1 MKRKLLLLP
10 LTLCLAA
17 CQPDLGISPCE
28 RTPDMPPGLK
38 MEHYRGATPACVP
51 NAITLN
57 VTELQT
63 LLQTAEPVLIDV
75 WAILRRNEPGFPSE
89 WLPNEDHYSLPEAVW
104 LPNVG
109 YGTLDAEMETYLQTH
124 LQRLSGGNKH
134 QPLVFFCV
142 ADCWMSWNTAQR
154 VREYGYTH
162 VYWFKDGTDGWQQAG
177 LPLHTV
183 TPQALA
189 LP

>member
-17 CQPDLGISPCE
+17 CQPDLGITQCE
-28 RTPDMPPGLK
+28 RTPDMPPELK

-109 YGTLDAEMETYLQTH
+109 YGTLDAEMETYLHTH
-124 LQRLSGGNKH
+124 LGDWTLLHYLVSGFQRLDGNVILG
-134 QPLVFFCV
+134 Q
-142 ADCWMSWNTAQR
+142 
-154 VREYGYTH
+154 G
-162 VYWFKDGTDGWQQAG
+162 DGTLQTLFPVLHLLFVELDPVGVMPFGQQC
-177 LPLHTV
+177 
-183 TPQALA
+183 
-189 LP
+189 